1 MARQTARE
9 IETENEA
16 RTAIVAEIV
25 VAIGLVL
32 RHPLLREGT
41 ILRRQ
46 HHLRQPR
53 VRLILRHLAVIVIAA
68 ETETGIEIATR
79 LRRPNPN
86 QVGGTVIVIVAK
98 DHIRPH
104 HLHHPRPPRHRRRIR
119 ETMTRIHTRR
129 PTPEMTLVVEAG
141 VEVAATV
148 DPIPDPTT
156 TTNVENETRPLL
168 ALRLRPGMCLVETRS
183 TVEKEARRTTDD

>member
-1 MARQTARE
+1 
-9 IETENEA
+9 
-16 RTAIVAEIV
+16 
-25 VAIGLVL
+25 
-32 RHPLLREGT
+32 
-41 ILRRQ
+41 
-46 HHLRQPR
+46 
-53 VRLILRHLAVIVIAA
+53 VIVIAA